1 MKISRR
7 KFVAAAPLA
16 AGVLLTAGNALS
28 ASPDTG
34 GSASAEL
41 YAWDSFYPF
50 VTTPFTFRNE
60 SGEPVEMRLTQMTDN
75 RTPAMAATGECF
87 SLIFTGPA
95 DNALK
100 HGVYTVEH
108 FALGTFDL
116 LVTRGVTRKST
127 VRYEAIINRMSPVLT
142 SGERK

>member
-41 YAWDSFYPF
+41 YAWDSFYPY
-50 VTTPFTFRNE
+50 VTTPFTFRSE
-60 SGEPVEMRLTQMTDN
+60 AGEPVEMRLTQMTDN
-75 RTPAMAATGECF
+75 RTPAMGASGECF

>member
-116 LVTRGVTRKST
+116 MVTRGVTRKGT
-127 VRYEAIINRMSPVLT
+127 VRYEAIINRMSPVGANT
-142 SGERK
+142 DKQ

>member
-34 GSASAEL
+34 GSAAAEL
-41 YAWDSFYPF
+41 FAWDSFYPY
-50 VTTPFTFRNE
+50 VTTSFTFRD
-60 SGEPVEMRLTQMTDN
+60 SAGEPVEMRLTQMTDN
-75 RTPAMAATGECF
+75 RTPAMVGSGECF

-116 LVTRGVTRKST
+116 MVTRGITRKGT
-127 VRYEAIINRMSPVLT
+127 VRYEAIVNRMSPVPT
-142 SGERK
+142 SGDQK